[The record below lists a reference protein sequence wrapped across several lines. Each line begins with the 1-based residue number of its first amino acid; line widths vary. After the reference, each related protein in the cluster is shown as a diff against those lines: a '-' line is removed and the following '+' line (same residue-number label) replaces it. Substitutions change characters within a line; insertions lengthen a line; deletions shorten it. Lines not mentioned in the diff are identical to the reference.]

1 MPDDREIIRVAT
13 RKAREL
19 GADVAGAVP

>member
-13 RKAREL
+13 RKAREV